1 MSSSGTWSTCSPLPL
16 RYTSAMLFMVIER
29 FKQGGAKPIG
39 ERFKSQGRM
48 LPEGVTYHASW
59 VDSAGSRCFQVM
71 EAPNP
76 QSLAAWVSR
85 WEDLIDFELIP
96 VLTSQDFWSQFGRE

>member
-1 MSSSGTWSTCSPLPL
+1 
-16 RYTSAMLFMVIER
+16 MLFMVIER
-29 FKQGGAKPIG
+29 FRHGDAKPIG

-48 LPEGVTYHASW
+48 LPEGVTYQASW

-85 WEDLIDFELIP
+85 WEDLIDFEIIP
-96 VLTSQDFWSQFGRE
+96 VLPSRDFWSQPNHE